1 MSMQADVLCVPLAS
15 KPMATGEIIPDNVPV
30 KSGTVNMTSSGVT
43 TGQPSNGVSA
53 SESGTASEETRPDN
67 VPVKSSAG
75 EPAGLEDIA

>member
-1 MSMQADVLCVPLAS
+1 
-15 KPMATGEIIPDNVPV
+15 MATGVIVPDNVPV

-67 VPVKSSAG
+67 VPVKSTAG